1 MDDAELEL
9 IEKYREENL
18 INMQMMFDELY
29 AEKDELEKQCIEIEN
44 QISNNTVSQSKNFEW
59 EIKAQNALKIKKHQL
74 KKVNRKIEFEKHKNA
89 NNRRKTQIINDLIKK
104 RLIDEIGEENFN
116 KFLNELKEKIW

>member
-59 EIKAQNALKIKKHQL
+59 ETKAQNALKIKKHQL

-104 RLIDEIGEENFN
+104 RLIEEIGEENFN

>member
-1 MDDAELEL
+1 MDEEELEL

-29 AEKDELEKQCIEIEN
+29 AEKDSLEKQCIEIEN

-74 KKVNRKIEFEKHKNA
+74 KKVNRKIELEKHKNA

-104 RLIDEIGEENFN
+104 RLIEEIGEENFN